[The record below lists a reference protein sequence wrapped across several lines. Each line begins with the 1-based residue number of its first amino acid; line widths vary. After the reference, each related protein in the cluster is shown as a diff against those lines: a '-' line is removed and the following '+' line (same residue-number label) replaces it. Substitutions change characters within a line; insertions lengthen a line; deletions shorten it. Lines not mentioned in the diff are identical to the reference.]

1 MTDQPTPPPC
11 TREAV
16 LDALT
21 HRNRPL
27 KRYDVIVQMYWRNN
41 GTAVDR
47 IYDLPTGSAVAHM
60 ALINAMLKDGA
71 LVQLSG
77 PKWRQI
83 LGPEATPPSVH
94 PGTHYLATKD
104 QFEEWTTP
112 RFTVIGLRRDMNP
125 SETLVSTVLDF
136 AVPERSW
143 CTDELRSDTG
153 WTRMRTIVRART
165 AAEAERTARAQWS
178 AAHEDHTGAA
188 A

>member
-1 MTDQPTPPPC
+1 MTDHPTPPPC

-21 HRNRPL
+21 HQNRPL
-27 KRYDVIVQMYWRNN
+27 KRYDVIVRMYWRHN
-41 GTAVDR
+41 GTALDR

-60 ALINAMLKDGA
+60 ALIDAMLKDGT
-71 LVQLSG
+71 LVQLPG

-104 QFEEWTTP
+104 QYEEWTSP
-112 RFTVIGLRRDMNP
+112 RFTVIGLRRDADP

-136 AVPERSW
+136 AVPEHSW
-143 CTDELRSDTG
+143 RTDELRSEDG
-153 WTRMRTIVRART
+153 WTRMRAVVRAPT
-165 AAEAERTARAQWS
+165 AADAELAARAQWS
-178 AAHEDHTGAA
+178 AHDDNPGAA